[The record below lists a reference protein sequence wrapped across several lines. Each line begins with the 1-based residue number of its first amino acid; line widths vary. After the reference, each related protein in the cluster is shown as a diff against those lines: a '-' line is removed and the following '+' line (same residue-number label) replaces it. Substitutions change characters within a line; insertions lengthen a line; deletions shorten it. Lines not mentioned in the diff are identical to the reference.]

1 MDDLSSPRLWLDIA
15 VIVLSGINTAVVWLR
30 RPGEE
35 AKRSLQT
42 LGERIDD
49 ELGEL
54 ATRLQVVEQRMQ
66 HMPTDEELATLRGD
80 VQQVMAIVN
89 GQRDLLKRVEHQQ
102 TLILEQ
108 LLARSK

>member
-1 MDDLSSPRLWLDIA
+1 MNFADPRFWLEIA
-15 VIVLSGINTAVVWLR
+15 VLALTGINTAVVWLR

-35 AKRSLQT
+35 AKASIQQ
-42 LGERIDD
+42 LGVRIDG
-49 ELGEL
+49 ELGHL
-54 ATRLQVVEQRMQ
+54 ATRLHVVEQRMQ

-80 VQQVMAIVN
+80 VQQVMAVVN

-108 LLARSK
+108 LLARTK

>member
-1 MDDLSSPRLWLDIA
+1 MTLSDPRFWLDA
-15 VIVLSGINTAVVWLR
+15 FLVVLTGINTAVVWLR

-35 AKRSLQT
+35 AKQSIQSL
-42 LGERIDD
+42 GHRIDD

-54 ATRLQVVEQRMQ
+54 TSRLAVVEQRMA

-80 VQQVMAIVN
+80 VQQVKAVVE

-108 LLARSK
+108 LLQRSK

>member
-1 MDDLSSPRLWLDIA
+1 MNFSDPRLWLEIA
-15 VIVLSGINTAVVWLR
+15 VLVVSGINTAVVWLR

-35 AKRSLQT
+35 AKRSINS
-42 LGERIDD
+42 LGERIDF
-49 ELGEL
+49 ELVHL
-54 ATRLQVVEQRMQ
+54 STRVQLVEQRMQ

-80 VQQVMAIVN
+80 VQQVMAVVN

>member
-1 MDDLSSPRLWLDIA
+1 MNFNDPRFWLDLVLI
-15 VIVLSGINTAVVWLR
+15 IVATINTGVVWLR
-30 RPGEE
+30 KPGEE
-35 AKRSLQT
+35 AKQSIKD

-49 ELGEL
+49 EMSQQAGRL
-54 ATRLQVVEQRMQ
+54 AAVEQRMQ

-80 VQQVMAIVN
+80 VQQVKAVVE

-108 LLARSK
+108 LLQRSK

>member
-1 MDDLSSPRLWLDIA
+1 MNFSDYRFWLDVA
-15 VIVLSGINTAVVWLR
+15 VIILSGINTAVVWLR

-35 AKRSLQT
+35 AKKSIEALD
-42 LGERIDD
+42 ERLDNEMGD
-49 ELGEL
+49 L

-80 VQQVMAIVN
+80 VQAVKAVVE

-108 LLARSK
+108 LLTRSK